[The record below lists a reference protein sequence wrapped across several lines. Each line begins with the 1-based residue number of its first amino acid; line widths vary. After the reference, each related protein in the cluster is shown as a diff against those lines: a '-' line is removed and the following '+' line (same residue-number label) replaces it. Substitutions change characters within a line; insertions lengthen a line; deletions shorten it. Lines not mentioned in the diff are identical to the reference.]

1 MEKTADTNKMS
12 PEEVKDQSKR
22 PPGHNPG
29 ETLHQ
34 RRKLPYSPTTMA
46 IAGLVIVGA
55 VAYFTLYATKK
66 PEASARDVG
75 KVTTGTAHPEET
87 RPRK

>member
-1 MEKTADTNKMS
+1 MN
-12 PEEVKDQSKR
+12 PEEVKAAGAEQSTR
-22 PPGHNPG
+22 PPGRNPG
-29 ETLHQ
+29 EVLHQ

-46 IAGLVIVGA
+46 IAGLVIVGT
-55 VAYFTLYATKK
+55 VAYFVAYSTKK
-66 PEASARDVG
+66 PEASAKDVA